1 MFFRYLQ
8 PSFSVLEV
16 YQGFFFTMWFKSFDV
31 MLVCYSLYWNPFHIH
46 ALPLYA
52 WTVTLMVS
60 VILQLCPAVVFYS
73 PSDCLLLL
81 SSLVHSCPLV
91 MYHTVWFGTPIRL
104 VSVTVWLIILYWY
117 WLLFSPSHWV
127 NATSG
132 INARHLLNSFVQ
144 QFNNTADQES
154 AGQLIVQLL
163 LMVLNE
169 EDCVLKGLW
178 FLCNSPKTEVNAIK
192 LK

>member
-1 MFFRYLQ
+1 MFLFSSEFPTFIPYLLFQLNLNYPRSLETFQMLFRYLQ
-8 PSFSVLEV
+8 PSLSVLEV

-46 ALPLYA
+46 ALPLHA

-117 WLLFSPSHWV
+117 WLYSPPHI
-127 NATSG
+127 G
-132 INARHLLNSFVQ
+132 
-144 QFNNTADQES
+144 
-154 AGQLIVQLL
+154 
-163 LMVLNE
+163 
-169 EDCVLKGLW
+169 
-178 FLCNSPKTEVNAIK
+178 
-192 LK
+192 